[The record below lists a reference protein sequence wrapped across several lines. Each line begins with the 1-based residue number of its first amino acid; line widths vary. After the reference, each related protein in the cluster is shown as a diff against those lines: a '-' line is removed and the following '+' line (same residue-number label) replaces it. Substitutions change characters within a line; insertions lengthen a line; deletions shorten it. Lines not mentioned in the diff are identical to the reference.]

1 MGSHLAHRLGLVAT
15 PLAMVRPLVV
25 ALGTQ
30 PCHMGMA
37 LQLAQMAVALA
48 LAFRIPCYC
57 MDLACALVVAL
68 GTQPHYMAVACWLA
82 LMAGLAL
89 GLGMALPRLALE

>member
-1 MGSHLAHRLGLVAT
+1 MGSHLAHRLELVVT
-15 PLAMVRPLVV
+15 LLAMVRQLV
-25 ALGTQ
+25 AELGTQ

-37 LQLAQMAVALA
+37 LQLAQMVVVLAVAFHRPCYYMDLVCALAVAL
-48 LAFRIPCYC
+48 
-57 MDLACALVVAL
+57 D
-68 GTQPHYMAVACWLA
+68 TQPHYMAVACWLA